1 MHRNYNSGI
10 YSNNSNRYNIYVNKT
25 TKNITFIEDDDYM
38 MKRINWKKLFNV
50 SKYHK
55 NEEMLKNKNKYY
67 KMDYE

>member
-10 YSNNSNRYNIYVNKT
+10 HSNNSNRYNIYVNKT
-25 TKNITFIEDDDYM
+25 TKNITFIEDEDYM
-38 MKRINWKKLFNV
+38 MKRINCKKIFNI